1 VYLAEKLELKNTGRY
16 SSRDITER
24 TAVMRP
30 TPTFALLV
38 LLLASATA
46 APAAGSP
53 SLRDVRVWASPDST
67 RVVLDLSEPASFT
80 VFSLEAPDRVVI
92 DIERI
97 AADPAAIKLPEG
109 TGVVKSVRLGAR
121 GRTGL
126 RVVLDVNA
134 KVEAKAFLTPPNDTY
149 GHRLVVDLGHG
160 TAQAQAVPAE
170 PPKPVK
176 VAGGDGQRDLVIAI
190 DAGHG
195 GEDPGAIGKS
205 GTREKTVALAV
216 ARKLAERIN
225 AEPGMKAVLTRT
237 GDYFV
242 PFRERIRRARV
253 QQADL
258 FVSIHADAFMD
269 RSVRGS
275 SVYVLSTRR
284 ASSEA
289 ARWLAERENAADLIG
304 GVSLDDKGD
313 VLASVLLDLSQ
324 NAAISASR
332 EAAARVLSE
341 LDHVGQLKKSEVQH
355 ASLIVLTSPDVP
367 SMLVETA
374 FISNPD
380 EEKRLRDPAHQDR
393 LAGAIHAGLRRY
405 FYDNPPPGS
414 RVAVLAAAE
423 RGQALRHVVTPGETL
438 GEVAGRYAVSV
449 DELRRLNRLQT
460 ETVASGTILEIP
472 VTGT

>member
-1 VYLAEKLELKNTGRY
+1 
-16 SSRDITER
+16 
-24 TAVMRP
+24 M
-30 TPTFALLV
+30 
-38 LLLASATA
+38 LLASVSA
-46 APAAGSP
+46 AADTPA
-53 SLRDVRVWASPDST
+53 LRDIRVWASPDST
-67 RVVLDLSEPASFT
+67 RVVLDLTAPASYT
-80 VFSLEAPDRVVI
+80 VFSLAGPDRIVI
-92 DIERI
+92 DFERI
-97 AADPAAIKLPEG
+97 EADQFAIKIPDG
-109 TGVVKSVRLGAR
+109 SGVVKAVRLGAR
-121 GRTGL
+121 GRAGL
-126 RVVLDVNA
+126 RVVLDVEA
-134 KVEAKAFLTPPNDTY
+134 KVEAKAFLTPPNETY

-160 TAQAQAVPAE
+160 QAPAPAMQAEAPM
-170 PPKPVK
+170 PVK

-216 ARKLAERIN
+216 ARKLADHIN

-258 FVSIHADAFMD
+258 FVSVHADAFMD

-284 ASSEA
+284 ASNEA

-332 EAAARVLSE
+332 EAAARVLAE

-380 EEKRLRDPAHQDR
+380 EEKKLRDPAHQDR
-393 LAGAIHAGLRRY
+393 LAQAIHAGVRRY

-414 RVAVLAAAE
+414 RVAVLAARE
-423 RGQALRHVVTPGETL
+423 RGQALRHVVSPGETL
-438 GEVAGRYAVSV
+438 GDVAGRYAVSV
-449 DELRRLNRLQT
+449 DELRQRNRLQT

-472 VTGT
+472 VAGT